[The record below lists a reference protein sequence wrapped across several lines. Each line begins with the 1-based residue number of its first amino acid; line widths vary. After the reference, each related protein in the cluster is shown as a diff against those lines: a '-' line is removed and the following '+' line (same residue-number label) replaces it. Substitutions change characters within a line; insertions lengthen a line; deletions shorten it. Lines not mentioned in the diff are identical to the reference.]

1 MEEQNPPENRN
12 INTGGG
18 NYNEKIEGD
27 YIENQHIHPPRQSKQ
42 VVITAEDFFRPLLN
56 AKNLFNHTWS
66 LVGRTKSVEEIHK
79 FVESEQQRVA
89 ILTGRG
95 GIGKTK
101 LLHTFAQQ
109 FDEHHQQFTLRFL
122 MQGEEVPITME
133 NLEELPIEPCVIVV
147 DDAHQRDDLSVL
159 LAFVRQ
165 NSHRFK
171 LIFSS
176 RPQAIDFLHSRLTR
190 AEFDSREVRE
200 FEILKELSRDEVKE
214 LAIQVLSNE
223 YAHYAERLAIITRDC
238 PLITVI
244 GGKLLAE
251 KKVDPLLL
259 ERDEEFRNW
268 ILKRFQD
275 EYIGKVSEQVEPQLC
290 HKLLQMIAATAPIR
304 LTNEEFKQVVVNS
317 LGIDKHTLVS
327 ILGILETSG
336 ILLRRGDTLR
346 ITPDVLSDYILHEA
360 CLTKQGDLTGYAQ
373 QVFNNF
379 MQICPE
385 QVLRN
390 LAELDWRIYHTN
402 GEETNLLAE
411 IWRNIKE
418 EFQKASNF
426 DRCQMLNLL
435 KGVAYY
441 QPRQVL
447 ELVEFAMRNPA
458 TAADNDSIPQ
468 LYRNFTHTDVQIKLP
483 AILERIGYTLD
494 YLPRCCDLLWELAKN
509 DKRELNPYP
518 EHPIRILTKLAKYD
532 IYKSLEVNRIVLDS
546 VARWLKKP
554 NVHNYIYSPLD
565 VLEPLLDK
573 NSHSTRSEGLTLK
586 STTFAVSREKTE
598 SIREK
603 AISLI
608 QQCATSEQVK
618 VSRRALDSLSKAL
631 QEPQEMVGL
640 EVSDEQREEWI
651 PEQLQILEFL
661 SQLVQKIRE
670 PLIHLKVIEILKWHI
685 HLSYSSEVRQ
695 KALEIINLI
704 PDTYDFQL
712 IGVLT
717 ACDTLDWFISN
728 RGTKDLY
735 SEYNWQEKEKRIQD
749 ILSAVV
755 REFLKRHPD
764 ANEGVRIINEK
775 LIFLQESGIEINRKL
790 PDFMGTYR
798 LEFLQTLAT
807 NAEPEYVIQF
817 CEAIIKE
824 PNSNLA
830 PQLSLLLWRV
840 RQFDIHR
847 AIKIAQIAIDT
858 ESSSLCISIAEGC
871 RTWLNNL
878 QSEDIE
884 LIKRLLAHKDIQVRG
899 CTIHSLC
906 IMRDVQPQFV
916 TAMVLS
922 TDIND
927 STELASA
934 LCGIFYP
941 EMGLS
946 IDTLSDTELKIL
958 LQKLEPILNIS
969 SSTIGKFVACALQR
983 SPRLVIQFL
992 LKRIENAQFNENK
1005 NYQAIPFSGLKSYLN
1020 RIEKSSEYEDILRE
1034 IRNQA
1039 LKVFQKYK
1047 CWLNNHNH
1055 YISKLFE
1062 EVSLG
1067 LNATSIKV
1075 LEEWI
1080 NSEDCEK
1087 IQTVSSFLNH
1097 APQSFVLTHVDFTA
1111 NLLEQ
1116 AYSLGDEC
1124 YKTVNSHLYS
1134 RYPSASDVRVVF
1146 TPEEPIPEDVALHN
1160 QALAI
1165 AKQFPTGSPVHK
1177 FYSSL
1182 AESAKA
1188 SIKFWQKQWEEELG

>member
-1 MEEQNPPENRN
+1 MKEPNPPENRN

-18 NYNEKIEGD
+18 NYIERNGRD
-27 YIENQHIHPPRQSKQ
+27 YIEHQHIHPPRKSKQ
-42 VVITAEDFFRPLLN
+42 VAITAEDFFHPLLN
-56 AKNLFNHTWS
+56 ANNLFNHTWS
-66 LVGRTKSVEEIHK
+66 LVGRTKSVEELHK
-79 FVESEQQRVA
+79 FIESEQQLVG

-109 FDEHHQQFTLRFL
+109 FDLHNQKFTLRFL
-122 MQGEEVPITME
+122 MQGVSTTIES
-133 NLEELPIEPCVIVV
+133 LEELPIEPCLIVV

-171 LIFSS
+171 LILSS
-176 RPQAIDFLHSRLTR
+176 RPQAIDYLQSRLR
-190 AEFDSREVRE
+190 QAGFDSREIRE

-259 ERDEEFRNW
+259 ERDGEFRNW

-275 EYIGKVSEQVEPQLC
+275 ELVGKVSEQVEPKLC
-290 HKLLQMIAATAPIR
+290 RELLKLIAATAPIR

-317 LGIDKHTLVS
+317 LNIDKHTLVS
-327 ILGILETSG
+327 TLGILETSG

-411 IWRNIKE
+411 IWWNIKE

-435 KGVAYY
+435 KEVAYY
-441 QPRQVL
+441 QPKQVL

-458 TAADNDSIPQ
+458 TTADDDKIPQ
-468 LYRNFTHTDVQIKLP
+468 FYHFTHTDVQIKLP
-483 AILERIGYTLD
+483 KLLELIGYTLD
-494 YLPRCCDLLWELAKN
+494 YLPHCCDLLWELAKN
-509 DKRELNPYP
+509 DKRERNPYP
-518 EHPIRILTKLAKYD
+518 EHPIRILTKLAEYD
-532 IYKSLEVNRIVLDS
+532 IYKSLDVNQIVLDA
-546 VARWLKKP
+546 VTRWLNKP
-554 NVHNYIYSPLD
+554 NIHNYIYSPLD
-565 VLEPLLDK
+565 ILEPLLDK
-573 NSHSTRSEGLTLK
+573 ISHSTRRDGLTLK
-586 STTFAVSREKTE
+586 SYTFAVSREKTE
-598 SIREK
+598 PIREK

-608 QQCATSEQVK
+608 QQCAASEQVK
-618 VSRRALDSLSKAL
+618 VSRRALDSLRKAL
-631 QEPQEMVGL
+631 EEPHELAGL
-640 EVSDEQREEWI
+640 KVSDEQRKEWV
-651 PEQLQILEFL
+651 PGQLQILEFL
-661 SQLVQKIRE
+661 SQLVQKTTE
-670 PLIHLKVIEILKWHI
+670 PLIHIKVIEILEWHI

-695 KALEIINLI
+695 KALEVINLV
-704 PDTYDFQL
+704 PNTYEFRL
-712 IGVLT
+712 IGVFT
-717 ACDTLDWFISN
+717 ACNILDWFINN
-728 RGTKDLY
+728 RGKKDLFSSQY
-735 SEYNWQEKEKRIQD
+735 DDWQEREKRIQD
-749 ILSAVV
+749 ILFIVV
-755 REFLKRHPD
+755 KEFFKLYPD
-764 ANEGVRIINEK
+764 AQEGVQILNNK
-775 LIFLQESGIEINRKL
+775 LTFIQAAGIEIQAQL
-790 PDFMGTYR
+790 QGFVDTHR
-798 LEFLQTLAT
+798 LAFLETVAT

-830 PQLSLLLWRV
+830 PQLSSLLWRV

-858 ESSSLCISIAEGC
+858 ESSSLCISIAQGC
-871 RTWLNNL
+871 GTWLNNL

-899 CTIHSLC
+899 CTIHSLH
-906 IMRDVQPQFV
+906 IMRDVQPKFV
-916 TAMVLS
+916 TAMVLT
-922 TDIND
+922 TDINN
-927 STELASA
+927 STELASE
-934 LCGIFYP
+934 LCGIFHP

-946 IDTLSDTELKIL
+946 LDILSDTELKII
-958 LQKLEPILNIS
+958 LQKLEYILNIS
-969 SSTIGKFVACALQR
+969 SYTIGEFVAGALQR

-992 LKRIENAQFNENK
+992 LNRIENAQSSENK
-1005 NYQAIPFSGLKSYLN
+1005 NYQAIPFSGLKSHLN
-1020 RIEKSSEYEDILRE
+1020 SIDKSGEYGDILRE
-1034 IRNQA
+1034 IRDQA

-1047 CWLNNHNH
+1047 FWCNNHSLH
-1055 YISKLFE
+1055 ISKLFK

-1067 LNATSIKV
+1067 FNPISIKV

-1080 NSEDCEK
+1080 DSEDCEK

-1097 APQSFVLTHVDFTA
+1097 APQSFVLTNVDFTA

-1116 AYSLGDEC
+1116 AYNLSDNC
-1124 YKTVNSHLYS
+1124 YKTVSSHLCS
-1134 RYPSASDVRVVF
+1134 RYPSTYDVRVC
-1146 TPEEPIPEDVALHN
+1146 TPGEPISEDVAMQN
-1160 QALAI
+1160 KALDI
-1165 AKQFPTGSPVHK
+1165 AKQFTTGSPAHK

-1182 AESAKA
+1182 AESARA

>member
-1 MEEQNPPENRN
+1 MEEPNPPENRN
-12 INTGGG
+12 MNTGGG
-18 NYNEKIEGD
+18 NYNERIEGD
-27 YIENQHIHPPRQSKQ
+27 YIENQHIHLHQQSKQ
-42 VVITAEDFFRPLLN
+42 VAITAEDFFRPLLN

-66 LVGRTKSVEEIHK
+66 LVGRTKSVEELHK

-122 MQGEEVPITME
+122 MQGVPIAIE
-133 NLEELPIEPCVIVV
+133 NLEELPKEPCVIVV
-147 DDAHQRDDLSVL
+147 DDAHQRDDLLVL

-171 LIFSS
+171 LVFSS

-190 AEFDSREVRE
+190 AEFDPREIWE

-223 YAHYAERLAIITRDC
+223 YAHYAERLTIITRDC

-275 EYIGKVSEQVEPQLC
+275 ELVGKVSEQVEPKLC
-290 HKLLQMIAATAPIR
+290 RELLQLIAATAPIR

-317 LGIDKHTLVS
+317 INIDKHTLVS
-327 ILGILETSG
+327 TLGILETAG

-346 ITPDVLSDYILHEA
+346 ITPDILSDYILHEA

-402 GEETNLLAE
+402 GEQTNLLAE

-418 EFQKASNF
+418 EFQRASNF
-426 DRCQMLNLL
+426 DRCQMLNIL
-435 KGVAYY
+435 KEVAYY
-441 QPRQVL
+441 QPRQML
-447 ELVEFAMRNPA
+447 ELVEFAIRNPA
-458 TAADNDSIPQ
+458 TTADDDKIPQ
-468 LYRNFTHTDVQIKLP
+468 IYYFTHTDVQIKLP
-483 AILERIGYTLD
+483 ELLELIGYTLD

-532 IYKSLEVNRIVLDS
+532 IYKFLEVNRIVLDS
-546 VARWLKKP
+546 VARWLKKS

-573 NSHSTRSEGLTLK
+573 NSHSTRSEGLTLV
-586 STTFAVSREKTE
+586 SSTFAVSREETE
-598 SIREK
+598 PIRKK

-608 QQCATSEQVK
+608 QQCAISEQVK
-618 VSRRALDSLSKAL
+618 VSRRALDSLRKAL
-631 QEPQEMVGL
+631 EEPHEMVGL
-640 EVSDEQREEWI
+640 KVSDEQREEWI

-661 SQLVQKIRE
+661 SQQVQKITE
-670 PLIHLKVIEILKWHI
+670 PLIHLKVIEILEWHI
-685 HLSYSSEVRQ
+685 HLSYSAEVRQ
-695 KALEIINLI
+695 KALKIINLI
-704 PDTYDFQL
+704 PDTYEFRL

-717 ACDTLDWFISN
+717 ACGTLDWFINN
-728 RGTKDLY
+728 RGTKDLF
-735 SEYNWQEKEKRIQD
+735 SQDNWQEKEKRIQD

-755 REFLKRHPD
+755 REFLERHSN

-775 LIFLQESGIEINRKL
+775 LSFFQESGIEINRKL
-790 PDFMGTYR
+790 QDFMGTYR
-798 LEFLQTLAT
+798 LEFLQTIGT
-807 NAEPEYVIQF
+807 NAEPDYVIQF
-817 CEAIIKE
+817 CEAIIRE

-830 PQLSLLLWRV
+830 LQLSLLLSRV

-878 QSEDIE
+878 QSEDVE

-899 CTIHSLC
+899 CTINSLS
-906 IMRDVQPQFV
+906 IMRNVQPKFV
-916 TAMVLS
+916 TAMVLN

-927 STELASA
+927 STELANQ
-934 LCGIFYP
+934 LCGIFHP
-941 EMGLS
+941 TMGLS
-946 IDTLSDTELKIL
+946 IDTLSDTELKII

-969 SSTIGKFVACALQR
+969 SYTIGKFLACALHR

-992 LKRIENAQFNENK
+992 LNRIEKAQSSESK
-1005 NYQAIPFSGLKSYLN
+1005 NYQAIPFSGLKSHLN
-1020 RIEKSSEYEDILRE
+1020 SIEKSSEYEDILRE

-1039 LKVFQKYK
+1039 LKVFQKYN

-1067 LNATSIKV
+1067 FNATSIKV
-1075 LEEWI
+1075 LQEWI

-1116 AYSLGDEC
+1116 AYSLGDDC

-1134 RYPSASDVRVVF
+1134 RYPSASDVRVVR
-1146 TPEEPIPEDVALHN
+1146 TPEEPMPEDVALQN

-1165 AKQFPTGSPVHK
+1165 AKQFPTGSPPHK

>member
-1 MEEQNPPENRN
+1 MEEHNLPEKRI

-18 NYNEKIEGD
+18 NYSERIEGD
-27 YIENQHIHPPRQSKQ
+27 YIEHQHIHLPRQSKQ
-42 VVITAEDFFRPLLN
+42 VAITAEDFFRPLLN

-66 LVGRTKSVEEIHK
+66 LVGRSKSVAELHK

-122 MQGEEVPITME
+122 MQGVPITIE
-133 NLEELPIEPCVIVV
+133 SLEELLIKPCVIVV
-147 DDAHQRDDLSVL
+147 DDAHQIDDLLVL
-159 LAFVRQ
+159 LTFLKQ
-165 NSHRFK
+165 NSEIFK
-171 LIFSS
+171 LVLSS
-176 RPQAIDFLHSRLTR
+176 RPQAIDYLHSRLTQ
-190 AEFDSREVRE
+190 AKFDSRDIWE

-223 YAHYAERLAIITRDC
+223 YADYAERLAIITRDC

-275 EYIGKVSEQVEPQLC
+275 ELVGKVSEQVEPKLC
-290 HKLLQMIAATAPIR
+290 RELLQLIAGTAPIR
-304 LTNEEFKQVVVNS
+304 LTNEEFKQVAVNS
-317 LGIDKHTLVS
+317 LNIDKPRLVS
-327 ILGILETSG
+327 TLGILETSG

-411 IWRNIKE
+411 IWWSIKD
-418 EFQKASNF
+418 EFQKASNY

-435 KGVAYY
+435 KEVAYY

-447 ELVEFAMRNPA
+447 KLIEFAMRNPA
-458 TAADNDSIPQ
+458 TAADDDSIPQ
-468 LYRNFTHTDVQIKLP
+468 LYHFTHTDVQIKLP
-483 AILERIGYTLD
+483 ELLERIGYTLD

-532 IYKSLEVNRIVLDS
+532 IFKSLEVNRIVLDS

-554 NVHNYIYSPLD
+554 NIHNHIYSPLD
-565 VLEPLLDK
+565 VIEPLLDK
-573 NSHSTRSEGLTLK
+573 NSHSTRSDGLTLE

-608 QQCATSEQVK
+608 QQCATSEQMK
-618 VSRRALDSLSKAL
+618 VSRRALDSLRKAL
-631 QEPQEMVGL
+631 EEPHEMIGL
-640 EVSDEQREEWI
+640 KISDEQREEWVT
-651 PEQLQILEFL
+651 EQLQILEFL
-661 SQLVQKIRE
+661 SQLVQKITE
-670 PLIHLKVIEILKWHI
+670 PLIHLQVIEILEWHI
-685 HLSYSSEVRQ
+685 HLSYSSEVKQ

-704 PDTYDFQL
+704 PVTYEFRL

-717 ACDTLDWFISN
+717 ACDTLDWFIHN

-735 SEYNWQEKEKRIQD
+735 SQNNWQEKEKCIQD

-755 REFLKRHPD
+755 GEFLERHPD
-764 ANEGVRIINEK
+764 ANEGVHIINEK
-775 LIFLQESGIEINRKL
+775 LIFIQESGIEINRKL
-790 PDFMGTYR
+790 QDFMGAYR
-798 LEFLQTLAT
+798 LEFLHTLAT

-817 CEAIIKE
+817 CEAIIRE

-847 AIKIAQIAIDT
+847 AIKIAQMAIDT

-878 QSEDIE
+878 QSEDVE
-884 LIKRLLAHKDIQVRG
+884 LIKKLLAHKDIQVRG

-906 IMRDVQPQFV
+906 IMRNVQPKFV
-916 TAMVLS
+916 TAMVLT

-927 STELASA
+927 STELAKE
-934 LCGIFYP
+934 LCGIFHP
-941 EMGLS
+941 TMGLS
-946 IDTLSDTELKIL
+946 LDILSDIELKIL
-958 LQKLEPILNIS
+958 LQKLEYILNIS
-969 SSTIGKFVACALQR
+969 SYTIGEFVACALQR

-992 LKRIENAQFNENK
+992 LNRIENAQSNENK
-1005 NYQAIPFSGLKSYLN
+1005 NYQAIPFSGLKSHLN
-1020 RIEKSSEYEDILRE
+1020 SIDKSSEYEDILRE
-1034 IRNQA
+1034 IRNHA

-1055 YISKLFE
+1055 YVSKLFE

-1067 LNATSIKV
+1067 FNATSIKV

-1080 NSEDCEK
+1080 NSEDSEK
-1087 IQTVSSFLNH
+1087 IQTVSSFLKH

-1116 AYSLGDEC
+1116 AYSLGDDC

-1134 RYPSASDVRVVF
+1134 RYPSTSDVRVVC
-1146 TPEEPIPEDVALHN
+1146 TPEEPMPEDVALQN

-1165 AKQFPTGSPVHK
+1165 AKQFPTGSPPHK

>member
-1 MEEQNPPENRN
+1 MEEQKPSENRN

-18 NYNEKIEGD
+18 NYNERIEGD
-27 YIENQHIHPPRQSKQ
+27 YIENQHIYPPRQNTQ
-42 VVITAEDFFRPLLN
+42 VAITAEDFFRPLLN
-56 AKNLFNHTWS
+56 AQNLFNHTWS
-66 LVGRTKSVEEIHK
+66 LVGRTKSVEELHK
-79 FVESEQQRVA
+79 FIESEQQRVA

-109 FDEHHQQFTLRFL
+109 FDKHHQQFTLRFL
-122 MQGEEVPITME
+122 MQGVPITIE
-133 NLEELPIEPCVIVV
+133 SLEELLIEPCVIVV
-147 DDAHQRDDLSVL
+147 DDAHQRDDLLVL

-165 NSHRFK
+165 NSQRFK
-171 LIFSS
+171 LVFSS

-190 AEFDSREVRE
+190 AEFDSREIWE

-223 YAHYAERLAIITRDC
+223 YAHYAERLTIITRDC

-275 EYIGKVSEQVEPQLC
+275 ELVGKVSEQVEPQLC
-290 HKLLQMIAATAPIR
+290 RELLQLIAATAPIR

-317 LGIDKHTLVS
+317 LDIDKPKLVS
-327 ILGILETSG
+327 TLGILETSG

-418 EFQKASNF
+418 EFQKASNL
-426 DRCQMLNLL
+426 DRYQMLNLL

-441 QPRQVL
+441 QPRKVL
-447 ELVEFAMRNPA
+447 ELVKFAMRNPA
-458 TAADNDSIPQ
+458 TAADDDSIAQ
-468 LYRNFTHTDVQIKLP
+468 LYQFTYTDVQIKLP
-483 AILERIGYTLD
+483 ELLERISYALD

-573 NSHSTRSEGLTLK
+573 NSDSTRSEGLTLV
-586 STTFAVSREKTE
+586 SSPFAVSREKTE

-618 VSRRALDSLSKAL
+618 VSRRALDSLRKAL
-631 QEPQEMVGL
+631 EEPHEMVGL
-640 EVSDEQREEWI
+640 KVSDEQREEWI

-661 SQLVQKIRE
+661 SQLVQKITE
-670 PLIHLKVIEILKWHI
+670 PLIYLKVIEILKWHI
-685 HLSYSSEVRQ
+685 HLSYSAEVRQ

-704 PDTYDFQL
+704 PDTYEFRL

-717 ACDTLDWFISN
+717 ACVTLDWFINN
-728 RGTKDLY
+728 RGKKDLFA
-735 SEYNWQEKEKRIQD
+735 EDNWQEEEKRIQE

-755 REFLKRHPD
+755 REFLERHSD

-775 LIFLQESGIEINRKL
+775 LISFQESGIEINRRL
-790 PDFMGTYR
+790 QDNMGTYR
-798 LEFLQTLAT
+798 LEFLHTLAT

-830 PQLSLLLWRV
+830 PHLSLLLWRV
-840 RQFDIHR
+840 RQFDIHL
-847 AIKIAQIAIDT
+847 AIKIAQIAVDT
-858 ESSSLCISIAEGC
+858 ESSSLCISIAKGC

-878 QSEDIE
+878 QSEEVE

-899 CTIHSLC
+899 CTINSLC
-906 IMRDVQPQFV
+906 IMRNVQPKFV
-916 TAMVLS
+916 TSMVLS

-934 LCGIFYP
+934 LCGIFHP
-941 EMGLS
+941 TMGLS
-946 IDTLSDTELKIL
+946 LDILSDTELKIL

-983 SPRLVIQFL
+983 APRLVIQFL
-992 LKRIENAQFNENK
+992 LNRIEKAQSNESK
-1005 NYQAIPFSGLKSYLN
+1005 NYQAIPFEGLKSHLN
-1020 RIEKSSEYEDILRE
+1020 SIEKSSEYEDILRE

-1067 LNATSIKV
+1067 FNATSIKV

-1097 APQSFVLTHVDFTA
+1097 APQSFVLTYVDFTA

-1116 AYSLGDEC
+1116 AYSLGDDC

-1146 TPEEPIPEDVALHN
+1146 TPEEPMPEDVALQN

-1165 AKQFPTGSPVHK
+1165 AKQFSPGSPPHK

>member
-1 MEEQNPPENRN
+1 MEEKKIPVQRN
-12 INTGGG
+12 INTEGG

-27 YIENQHIHPPRQSKQ
+27 YIENQYIHPPRQSKQ
-42 VVITAEDFFRPLLN
+42 VTITAKDFFRPLLN

-66 LVGRTKSVEEIHK
+66 LVGRTKSVEELHK
-79 FVESEQQRVA
+79 FVESEQRIG

-122 MQGEEVPITME
+122 MQGVPITIE
-133 NLEELPIEPCVIVV
+133 SLEELPIEPCVVVV
-147 DDAHQRDDLSVL
+147 DDAHQRDDLLVL

-171 LIFSS
+171 LVFSS
-176 RPQAIDFLHSRLTR
+176 RPQAIDSLHSRLTR
-190 AEFDSREVRE
+190 AKFDPREILE
-200 FEILKELSRDEVKE
+200 FEILKELSRNEVKE

-223 YAHYAERLAIITRDC
+223 YAQYAERLAIITRDC

-275 EYIGKVSEQVEPQLC
+275 ELVGKVSEQVESKLC
-290 HKLLQMIAATAPIR
+290 EKLLKLIAATAPIR
-304 LTNEEFKQVVVNS
+304 LTNEELKQVVADV
-317 LGIDKHTLVS
+317 LDIDKPTLVS
-327 ILGILETSG
+327 TLGILETSG

-390 LAELDWRIYHTN
+390 LAELDWRIYQTK
-402 GEETNLLAE
+402 GEETNLLAN
-411 IWRNIKE
+411 IWGDIKK

-426 DRCQMLNLL
+426 DRCQILNLL
-435 KGVAYY
+435 KEVAYY
-441 QPRQVL
+441 QPEQVR
-447 ELVEFAMRNPA
+447 EIVEFAMRNPA
-458 TAADNDSIPQ
+458 TAADDDSIPQ
-468 LYRNFTHTDVQIKLP
+468 RYHLTHTDVQIKLP
-483 AILERIGYTLD
+483 ELLERIGYTLD

-518 EHPIRILTKLAKYD
+518 EHPIQILTKLAKYD
-532 IYKSLEVNRIVLDS
+532 IYKSLEVNQIVLDS
-546 VARWLKKP
+546 VARWLKKSK
-554 NVHNYIYSPLD
+554 VHNHIYSPLD

-573 NSHSTRSEGLTLK
+573 NSHSTRSDGLTLK
-586 STTFAVSREKTE
+586 SSTFAVSREKTE
-598 SIREK
+598 LIREK

-618 VSRRALDSLSKAL
+618 VSRRALGTLSKAL
-631 QEPQEMVGL
+631 EEPHEMVGL
-640 EVSDEQREEWI
+640 KVSDEQRQEWV

-661 SQLVQKIRE
+661 SQLVQKITE
-670 PLIHLKVIEILKWHI
+670 PLIYFKVIEILQWHI
-685 HLSYSSEVRQ
+685 HLSYSSEIRQ
-695 KALEIINLI
+695 KALEIINLV
-704 PDTYDFQL
+704 PDTYEFRL

-717 ACDTLDWFISN
+717 ACGTCNTLDWFINN
-728 RGTKDLY
+728 RGQKDLF
-735 SEYNWQEKEKRIQD
+735 SKDNWQEQEKRIQN

-755 REFLKRHPD
+755 REFLSKHPD
-764 ANEGVRIINEK
+764 ANEGIRILNDQ
-775 LIFLQESGIEINRKL
+775 LTFFQESGLEINPKL
-790 PDFMGTYR
+790 SDFMGTHR
-798 LEFLQTLAT
+798 LAFLETLAK
-807 NAEPEYVIQF
+807 NAEPDYVIEM
-817 CEAIIKE
+817 CEAIIRE

-830 PQLSLLLWRV
+830 PQLSLLLRRV

-858 ESSSLCISIAEGC
+858 ESSGLCISMAEGC

-878 QSEDIE
+878 QSEDVE

-899 CTIHSLC
+899 CTINSLC
-906 IMRDVQPQFV
+906 IMRNVQPKFV
-916 TAMVLS
+916 IAMVLT
-922 TDIND
+922 TDINN
-927 STELASA
+927 STELASE
-934 LCGIFYP
+934 LCGIFHP

-946 IDTLSDTELKIL
+946 LDILSDTELKII
-958 LQKLEPILNIS
+958 LQKLESILNINS
-969 SSTIGKFVACALQR
+969 YTIGEFVACALQR

-992 LKRIENAQFNENK
+992 LNRIENAQSNESK
-1005 NYQAIPFSGLKSYLN
+1005 NYQAIPFSGLKSHLN
-1020 RIEKSSEYEDILRE
+1020 SIDKSSEYEDILRQ
-1034 IRNQA
+1034 IRNQS

-1047 CWLNNHNH
+1047 YWLNNHNY

-1067 LNATSIKV
+1067 FNATSIKV

-1097 APQSFVLTHVDFTA
+1097 APESFVLTHVNFTA
-1111 NLLEQ
+1111 NLIEQ
-1116 AYSLGDEC
+1116 AYSLGDDC

-1146 TPEEPIPEDVALHN
+1146 TLGEPIPEDVTLQN

-1165 AKQFPTGSPVHK
+1165 AKQFPTGSPAHK

-1188 SIKFWQKQWEEELG
+1188 SIKLWQKQWEEELD